1 MTVARI
7 GVLVKTFPKLSE
19 TFVLGEVLGLEKLGL
34 ELEIFALQR
43 PVDALQHDTIKRV
56 LARVRYLRNGTLLG
70 VVRRLFDSALLMTI
84 TPIQYIK
91 TLTSALRRAE
101 GGRGRDFMLA
111 CTLARKLRRSGITH
125 LHAHFATQPVAVAEL
140 AARLTGIPFSI
151 SAHAKDIYLSE
162 PPVLARKMAN
172 ARFTVTCTDYNRR
185 YLAGIAMPGTAV
197 YGMYHGI
204 DAAKFAPRKA
214 PSSLDDNA
222 GASPLILGDNKRESE
237 QTPLIL
243 GHNKRESEQTPLILA
258 VGRLRE
264 KKGFATLLR
273 ACALLRKAGTEFRCE
288 IVGYG
293 EEQVRLQGLIAELEL
308 SAHVQLVG
316 TMNHAALIER
326 YQSAAIFTA
335 PCQVA
340 ADGDR
345 DGIPN
350 VMLEAMAMQLA
361 VVATPVSGIPEVVI
375 DGTNGLL
382 VQPEDPRAL
391 ASALQRLIETPALR
405 QALGA
410 AARRA
415 VLQQFSNDRNL
426 LLLRDLLLNTASAA
440 QPASLAQ
447 RAYA

>member
-1 MTVARI
+1 MNAAKI

-43 PVDALQHDTIKRV
+43 PTDAVQHDAIKRV
-56 LARVRYLRNGTLLG
+56 LARVRYLHEHTLPG
-70 VVRRLFDSALLMTI
+70 VIRCLLDSILFLFI

-91 TLTSALRRAE
+91 TLGFALRRAE
-101 GGRGRDFMLA
+101 GGGWHDFMLA
-111 CTLARKLRRSGITH
+111 CALARKLRCAGITH

-162 PPVLARKMAN
+162 APVLARKMAN
-172 ARFTVTCTDYNRR
+172 ARFTVTCTGYNRR

-204 DAAKFAPRKA
+204 DAAKFASRKA
-214 PSSLDDNA
+214 SA
-222 GASPLILGDNKRESE
+222 ILGDNERES
-237 QTPLIL
+237 PLIL
-243 GHNKRESEQTPLILA
+243 GHNEHESEQTPLILA

-273 ACALLRKAGTEFRCE
+273 ACALLRDAGTAFRCE

-293 EEQVRLQGLIAELEL
+293 EEQARLQALIAELEL

-326 YQSAAIFTA
+326 YQSAAIFAA

-340 ADGDR
+340 VDGDR

-361 VVATPVSGIPEVVI
+361 VVATPVSGIPEAII
-375 DGTNGLL
+375 DGINGLL
-382 VQPEDPRAL
+382 VQPEDPCAL
-391 ASALQRLIETPALR
+391 ARALQRLIEAPALR
-405 QALGA
+405 QFLGA
-410 AARRA
+410 AARRV
-415 VLQQFSNDRNL
+415 VLQQFSNDHNL
-426 LLLRDLLLNTASAA
+426 LLLRDLLLNSAQAVQPASAA
-440 QPASLAQ
+440 ERLCLS
-447 RAYA
+447 